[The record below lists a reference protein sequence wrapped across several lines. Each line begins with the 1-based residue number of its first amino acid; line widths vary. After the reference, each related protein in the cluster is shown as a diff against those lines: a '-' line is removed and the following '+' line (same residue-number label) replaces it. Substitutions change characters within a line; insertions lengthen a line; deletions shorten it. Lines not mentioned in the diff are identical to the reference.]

1 MSEGSIKGLL
11 TGKHYNRSVFC
22 HKIMH
27 EAFQRLRFE
36 TFLDSLDVTE
46 QEKIR
51 TFVEAM
57 GDAFPMQQYKDE
69 LLSEEFESIC
79 EKYESFVEETSQ
91 KSKTFAFWSIY
102 LKMTG
107 KSETLNTKR

>member
-1 MSEGSIKGLL
+1 
-11 TGKHYNRSVFC
+11 
-22 HKIMH
+22 MH

-57 GDAFPMQQYKDE
+57 GDAFPTQQYKDE